1 MVPGLAIEEA
11 IEFAALGASAL
22 FPAETFSQTVAR

>member
-1 MVPGLAIEEA
+1 MVPGPAIEET
-11 IEFAALGASAL
+11 IEFAALDPSAL